1 MTERISLPYQY
12 TPRFYQLPFFQ
23 ALEAG
28 YKRFDLVWHRRAG
41 KDLTII
47 NATAVAMSDTN
58 NKTGYGGVGSYYY
71 FFPTFAQGKK
81 VIWDGTTGRNRET
94 GELGKRFLSFIPE
107 ELRATTWNDEMKIRL
122 KNGSMFQIIGTD
134 NYDCYD
140 ELTEILTKEGW
151 KKFKDISNDEV
162 VATLKDGKLVYEKIT
177 SKVEYGYKGDMCRV
191 KSKSVD
197 ILTTP
202 NHKFFVKSRKGV
214 YKFKEIRDNT
224 ILGDMIPATCEWK
237 GIETDRIA
245 LTGNLIFKIE
255 DWCAFIGIF
264 LSEGSTFK
272 NHKTYRTIISQSNKA
287 NPEIVEEIKALLER
301 MNLNYHYDG
310 RNFNIEN
317 KDLYNFCVRFGKC
330 DEKYIPRNL
339 LELSPKYLTVLK
351 DWLIKGD
358 GHVQKGG
365 HEIYYTTSKRLVD
378 DFQELVIKLGLSG
391 NIKIK
396 DNDGGTIDGRKINSE
411 KTLYELYIR
420 KGKYKYFCK
429 TGESY
434 ISKEFYDGKVYCV
447 EVPSHVIKVR
457 RNGCEV
463 WCGNS
468 IMGTN
473 PIWCVFSEYALQNPQ
488 AWEYI
493 RPILRENGGIAI
505 FPYCVEENTY
515 ILTEKGF
522 KKIKRES
529 SNGFTDISENIYG
542 LNGWHKAKQFY
553 NGGKQK
559 LIKIT
564 TSKGYEISC
573 TPNHKLWNGFQWINS
588 EDYRIGQKIAIQRN
602 QNVFGKTFDLEGWE
616 KPTNGNNKNKYFAFD
631 LDFMYLLGLILA
643 EGNYENNKTIITNF
657 DKDIIGFIKKY
668 GFKDNKNGHY
678 ILCSRTLSSLLEYL
692 DFKKGA
698 KNKVIPGKI
707 LEWSKPFIS
716 AFLSGYF
723 DGDGTSHKTKGSVS
737 ATSSSKEL
745 IRQLQ
750 ILLLNYGI
758 VSRRSEY
765 LTKPTKKVRKECKS
779 YVLSIEGYNAY
790 LFYEQIGFRLKR
802 KQIHHEI
809 LSDRQKKYW
818 NDFIEVNQEYLNNYI
833 EGINETDLKR
843 HNNITYNTLKRLL
856 DKKPDTQLQKVLD
869 NNYYYDTIK
878 SIEHTEGFVYDFVIP
893 DTHSFFTN
901 GFISHNTPRGRN
913 HGYTLHYDVAKLN
926 PKTWF
931 SQVLPITATGVLTD
945 EDIEEE
951 RREGMSEELIQQE
964 YYCSFEMGIEG
975 AFYGRQIQRLRD
987 EDGRITEVPID
998 SSKPVH
1004 TAWDIGVTDFTSII
1018 FYQVFPSRYH
1028 IVDFYENMGE
1038 GVQHYAGM
1046 LREKGYTYGNHYGP
1060 HDLKAKNWVTEGKPT
1075 IEVARDYGINF
1086 QVVKKMGVQDGIEAG
1101 RNVLSKC
1108 YFDEK
1113 RTRKLLN
1120 HLENY
1125 TKTWSSSM
1133 NVYLP
1138 TPKKDGH
1145 DHAADAFRYFAV
1157 AEKSPEKWDYRYD
1170 YSKYIE
1176 NAKRKANRFSGI

>member
-81 VIWDGTTGRNRET
+81 VIWDGTTGRNKET

-122 KNGSMFQIIGTD
+122 KNGSLFQIIGTD
-134 NYDCYD
+134 NFD
-140 ELTEILTKEGW
+140 
-151 KKFKDISNDEV
+151 
-162 VATLKDGKLVYEKIT
+162 A
-177 SKVEYGYKGDMCRV
+177 
-191 KSKSVD
+191 
-197 ILTTP
+197 
-202 NHKFFVKSRKGV
+202 
-214 YKFKEIRDNT
+214 
-224 ILGDMIPATCEWK
+224 
-237 GIETDRIA
+237 
-245 LTGNLIFKIE
+245 
-255 DWCAFIGIF
+255 
-264 LSEGSTFK
+264 
-272 NHKTYRTIISQSNKA
+272 
-287 NPEIVEEIKALLER
+287 
-301 MNLNYHYDG
+301 
-310 RNFNIEN
+310 
-317 KDLYNFCVRFGKC
+317 
-330 DEKYIPRNL
+330 
-339 LELSPKYLTVLK
+339 
-351 DWLIKGD
+351 
-358 GHVQKGG
+358 
-365 HEIYYTTSKRLVD
+365 
-378 DFQELVIKLGLSG
+378 
-391 NIKIK
+391 
-396 DNDGGTIDGRKINSE
+396 
-411 KTLYELYIR
+411 
-420 KGKYKYFCK
+420 
-429 TGESY
+429 
-434 ISKEFYDGKVYCV
+434 
-447 EVPSHVIKVR
+447 
-457 RNGCEV
+457 
-463 WCGNS
+463 

-809 LSDRQKKYW
+809 LSDRQKNYW

-987 EDGRITEVPID
+987 EDGRIAEVPVD